1 MQINDLS
8 NYHPY
13 RLTLKQRRFLKHWE
27 KRRLM
32 PRWKY
37 ILYYGVLR
45 EGMILFFVIKL
56 AQFIFDYKGFLDL
69 YTSIG
74 GLIFLLFEII
84 FWLGGG
90 FVIGWFKHSSYET
103 EYEMLK
109 SMEHF

>member
-1 MQINDLS
+1 
-8 NYHPY
+8 
-13 RLTLKQRRFLKHWE
+13 
-27 KRRLM
+27 
-32 PRWKY
+32 
-37 ILYYGVLR
+37 VLR

-56 AQFIFDYKGFLDL
+56 AQLLFDYKGFLNL

-74 GLIFLLFEII
+74 GLIFLLFEIM

>member
-1 MQINDLS
+1 MRINNLM

-13 RLTLKQRRFLKHWE
+13 RLTLKQRRFIKRWE
-27 KRRLM
+27 KVRRM

-37 ILYYGVLR
+37 IMYYGVLR
-45 EGMILFFVIKL
+45 EGLILLVLIKL
-56 AQFIFDYKGFLDL
+56 LQFVFDYKSAVLL
-69 YTSIG
+69 YTSAG
-74 GLIFLLFEII
+74 GILFLFFEVC

-90 FVIGWFKHSSYET
+90 LVIGWFKYSSYET